1 MQSITRTGEY
11 GLRGLLFLT
20 KQPTDRLF
28 LVSEVSKA
36 QRITATYPAKI
47 FQRLSKTG
55 LLKSTRGLNGG
66 FNLGKPAKEST
77 MKQVIEALEGPIVL
91 NRCLLRQEEC
101 DEEESCPLHEVFE
114 EAQEKFLEALDRTT
128 IEDLA
133 RQDIRNERRG
143 RR

>member
-1 MQSITRTGEY
+1 
-11 GLRGLLFLT
+11 LRGLLFLT

-36 QRITATYPAKI
+36 QRITKTYLAKI

-66 FNLGKPAKEST
+66 FNLGKPAKEIT

-91 NRCLLRQEEC
+91 KRCLLRQGEC

-114 EAQEKFLEALDRTT
+114 EAQEKFLEVLDRTT

>member
-1 MQSITRTGEY
+1 M
-11 GLRGLLFLT
+11 RGLLFLA
-20 KQPTDRLF
+20 KQPVNRLF

-36 QRITATYPAKI
+36 QRIPETYLAKI

-66 FNLGKPAKEST
+66 FNLGKPAKEIT
-77 MKQVIEALEGPIVL
+77 MKQVIEALEGPIAL
-91 NRCLLRQEEC
+91 NRCLLRQGEC
-101 DEEESCPLHEVFE
+101 DEEERCPLHDVFE
-114 EAQEKFLEALDRTT
+114 EAQEKFIEVLDRTT

-133 RQDIRNERRG
+133 RQDIRNEKKG

>member
-36 QRITATYPAKI
+36 QRIPETYLAKI

-55 LLKSTRGLNGG
+55 LLKSRRGLNGG
-66 FNLGKPAKEST
+66 FNLGKPAKEIT

-91 NRCLLRQEEC
+91 KRCLLRQGEC

-114 EAQEKFLEALDRTT
+114 EAQEKFLEVLDRTT

>member
-11 GLRGLLFLT
+11 GLRGLLFLA
-20 KQPTDRLF
+20 KQPSDRLF

-36 QRITATYPAKI
+36 QRIPETYLAKI

-66 FNLGKPAKEST
+66 FNLGKPAKDIT
-77 MKQVIEALEGPIVL
+77 MKQVIEALEGPIAL
-91 NRCLLRQEEC
+91 NRCLLRQGEC

-114 EAQEKFLEALDRTT
+114 EAQEKFVEVLARTT

-133 RQDIRNERRG
+133 REDIRNERRG

>member
-1 MQSITRTGEY
+1 
-11 GLRGLLFLT
+11 LRGLLFLT
-20 KQPTDRLF
+20 KQPTDRRF

-36 QRITATYPAKI
+36 QRITKTYLAKI

-66 FNLGKPAKEST
+66 FNLGKPAKEIT

-91 NRCLLRQEEC
+91 KRCLLRQGEC

-114 EAQEKFLEALDRTT
+114 EAQEKFLEVLDRTT

>member
-36 QRITATYPAKI
+36 QRITKTYLAKI

-66 FNLGKPAKEST
+66 FNLGKPAKEIT

-91 NRCLLRQEEC
+91 KRCLLRQGEC

-114 EAQEKFLEALDRTT
+114 EAQEKFLEVLDRTT

>member
-1 MQSITRTGEY
+1 MTRTGEY
-11 GLRGLLFLT
+11 GLRGLLFLA

-36 QRITATYPAKI
+36 QRIPETYLAKI

-66 FNLGKPAKEST
+66 FNLGKPAKEIT
-77 MKQVIEALEGPIVL
+77 MKQVIEALEGPIAL
-91 NRCLLRQEEC
+91 NRCLLRQGEC
-101 DEEESCPLHEVFE
+101 DEEENCPLHGIFA
-114 EAQEKFLEALDRTT
+114 EAQEKFLEVLDRTT

-133 RQDIRNERRG
+133 RQDIRNEKRERR
-143 RR
+143 

>member
-11 GLRGLLFLT
+11 GLRGLLFLA

-36 QRITATYPAKI
+36 QRIPETYLAKI

-55 LLKSTRGLNGG
+55 LLRSTRGLNGG
-66 FNLGKPAKEST
+66 FNLGKPAKDIT
-77 MKQVIEALEGPIVL
+77 MKQVIEALEGPIAL
-91 NRCLLRQEEC
+91 NRCLLRQGVC
-101 DEEESCPLHEVFE
+101 DEEEGCPLHKVFE
-114 EAQEKFLEALDRTT
+114 EAQEKFLEVLDRTT

-133 RQDIRNERRG
+133 KQDILNEKKG

>member
-11 GLRGLLFLT
+11 GLRGLLFLA
-20 KQPTDRLF
+20 KQPTNRLF

-36 QRITATYPAKI
+36 QRIPETYLAKI

-66 FNLGKPAKEST
+66 FNLGKPAKEIT

-91 NRCLLRQEEC
+91 KRSLLRQGEC
-101 DEEESCPLHEVFE
+101 DEEESYPLHEVFE
-114 EAQEKFLEALDRTT
+114 EAQEKFLEVLDRTT

>member
-20 KQPTDRLF
+20 KQPTDRIF
-28 LVSEVSKA
+28 LVSEVSRA

-66 FNLGKPAKEST
+66 FNPGKPAKEIT

-91 NRCLLRQEEC
+91 NRCLLRQREY

>member
-11 GLRGLLFLT
+11 GLRGLLFLA

-28 LVSEVSKA
+28 LVSDVSKA
-36 QRITATYPAKI
+36 QRIPETYLAKI

-66 FNLGKPAKEST
+66 FNLGKPAKEIT
-77 MKQVIEALEGPIVL
+77 MKQVIEALEGPIAL
-91 NRCLLRQEEC
+91 NRCLLRQGEC
-101 DEEESCPLHEVFE
+101 DEEEGCPLHEVFE
-114 EAQEKFLEALDRTT
+114 EAQEKFLAVLDRTT

-133 RQDIRNERRG
+133 RQDVRNERKG

>member
-36 QRITATYPAKI
+36 QGITKTYLAKI

-66 FNLGKPAKEST
+66 FNLGKPAKEIT
-77 MKQVIEALEGPIVL
+77 MKQVIEALEGPIAL
-91 NRCLLRQEEC
+91 NRCLLRHGEC

-114 EAQEKFLEALDRTT
+114 EAQEKFLEVLDRTT

-133 RQDIRNERRG
+133 RQDIRNERKG